1 MTQKINIA
9 FFFELLRAG
18 LWGGEVR
25 LLPFEGID
33 FDEVYVLAREQSVV
47 GLAAAGLEHIVDK
60 KPTKQQVSRFIGNT
74 LRMEKKNLAM
84 NRFIAKILTK
94 MREQGIY
101 TLLVKGQGIAQCYER
116 PLWRA
121 NGDVDLLLDAD
132 NYVKAKTFLEPIST
146 ETEPESVDALQYC
159 VHVGPWSL
167 ELHGTLRCRLSARMD
182 KVIDEVQRD
191 TFEGGNVRL
200 WKNDDVDIYMP
211 GVDNDIVFI
220 FTHFL
225 KHFYKGGIGLRQ
237 ICDWCRLLW
246 TYRGNIDV
254 DLLTDRIQR
263 MRLMSEWKAFA
274 AFAVDHIGMPAEAMP
289 LYDASRR
296 WSRKA
301 RRIKSFILKVGN
313 FGHNRDMS
321 YFEKYPFLIRKT
333 ISLWQRLGDICRH
346 ALIFPLDSLRF
357 LHGIMFNGLK
367 AAAKGE

>member
-1 MTQKINIA
+1 M
-9 FFFELLRAG
+9 L
-18 LWGGEVR
+18 
-25 LLPFEGID
+25 FEGVD
-33 FDEVYVLAREQSVV
+33 FDAVYTLAKEQSVV

-60 KPTKQQVSRFIGNT
+60 KPTKQQVVSFISNT
-74 LRMEKKNLAM
+74 LRTEKGNMAM
-84 NRFIAKILTK
+84 NRFIGKMLTK
-94 MREQGIY
+94 MRESDIY
-101 TLLVKGQGIAQCYER
+101 ALLVKGQGIAQCYER

-121 NGDVDLLLDAD
+121 CGDVDLFLDAE
-132 NYVKAKTFLEPIST
+132 NYEKAKAFLEPVAKDV
-146 ETEPESVDALQYC
+146 EPESVDALQYAA
-159 VHVGPWSL
+159 HVGGWTV

-191 TFEGGNVRL
+191 TFEGGNVRT
-200 WKNDDVDIYMP
+200 WKNGDTEVYLP

-225 KHFYKGGIGLRQ
+225 KHFYKGGLGLRQ

-246 TYRGNIDV
+246 TYRDTINV
-254 DLLTDRIQR
+254 DLLAARIRQ
-263 MRLMSEWKAFA
+263 MRLESEWKAFA
-274 AFAVDHIGMPAEAMP
+274 AFAVDHLGMPVEAMP

-321 YFEKYPFLIRKT
+321 YFEKYPFLVRKT

-346 ALIFPLDSLRF
+346 ALIFPLDSLLF